1 MKTGTRYSYL
11 MKELRLSFIAFMLF
25 AFAFPAKTFAGFPI
39 GKYRAIVVPAFNYYS
54 QTDHY
59 DVRGN
64 YVKGAPGASF
74 SSYSFS
80 LFAGYGISRRLDFL
94 VTVPYLYQIN
104 NLGAR
109 NKTITSQGAG
119 DMVAGLSYNIANY
132 NYLRYLSV
140 QVSGVAPLYTVAAN
154 TISPLGLGNYGAEI
168 KLMFTG
174 TLPDFIAD
182 KGYFN
187 TEVAYRRY
195 FNNQGPDQISWLGT
209 VGIPIGWHNQVSLD
223 VIVFRSFSSNT
234 SFNINYNAERDYAFV
249 KPQLN
254 FGHTFSRR
262 FTLFAGGFYVPYG
275 INTGLGYGGALTAI
289 LKL

>member
-1 MKTGTRYSYL
+1 MK
-11 MKELRLSFIAFMLF
+11 KLRLSLVVCLF
-25 AFAFPAKTFAGFPI
+25 FALVLPYKTFAGFPI
-39 GKYRAIVVPAFNYYS
+39 GKYRDIVVPSFNYYS
-54 QTDHY
+54 QTNHY
-59 DVRGN
+59 DVYGN
-64 YVKGAPGASF
+64 YVKGAPGAQF

-94 VTVPYLYQIN
+94 ATVPYLYQVN
-104 NLGAR
+104 NLGTG

-132 NYLRYLSV
+132 DYLRYLSV
-140 QVSGVAPLYTVAAN
+140 QVSGVVPLYTVAAN
-154 TISPLGLGNYGAEI
+154 ATSALGLGNYGAEI
-168 KLMFTG
+168 KLMFCG
-174 TLPDFIAD
+174 ALPTFIAD

-195 FNNQGPDQISWLGT
+195 FNYQDPDQISWLGT
-209 VGIPIGWHNQVSLD
+209 VGYPIGWHDQVSMD
-223 VIVFRSFSSNT
+223 ITVFRSFSSNT
-234 SFNINYNAERDYAFV
+234 AFNINYNAERDYAYV

-275 INTGLGYGGALTAI
+275 INTGLGYGGAVTAI

>member
-1 MKTGTRYSYL
+1 MK
-11 MKELRLSFIAFMLF
+11 KLRLSLVVCLF
-25 AFAFPAKTFAGFPI
+25 FALLLPHKTFAGFPI
-39 GKYRAIVVPAFNYYS
+39 GKYRDIVVPSFNYYS

-59 DVRGN
+59 DVYGN
-64 YVKGAPGASF
+64 YVKGAPGARF

-94 VTVPYLYQIN
+94 VTVTYLYQVN
-104 NLGAR
+104 NLGTG
-109 NKTITSQGAG
+109 NKTIMTQGAG
-119 DMVAGLSYNIANY
+119 DIVAGLSYNIGNY

-140 QVSGVAPLYTVAAN
+140 QVSGVVPLYTVPAN
-154 TISPLGLGNYGAEI
+154 TTSSLGLGDYGAEI
-168 KLMFTG
+168 KVMFCG
-174 TLPDFIAD
+174 ALPTFIAD

-195 FNNQGPDQISWLGT
+195 FNFQGPDQISWLGT
-209 VGIPIGWHNQVSLD
+209 VGLPISWHNQVSMD
-223 VIVFRSFSSNT
+223 ITVFRSFSPNKT
-234 SFNINYNAERDYAFV
+234 FNINYNAERDYAFV

-262 FTLFAGGFYVPYG
+262 FTLFAGGYYVPYG

>member
-1 MKTGTRYSYL
+1 MK
-11 MKELRLSFIAFMLF
+11 KLRLSLF
-25 AFAFPAKTFAGFPI
+25 ACLFFALILPFNAFAGFPI
-39 GKYRAIVVPAFNYYS
+39 GKYRDIVVPSFNYYS

-59 DVRGN
+59 DVFGN
-64 YVKGAPGASF
+64 YVKGAPGARF

-94 VTVPYLYQIN
+94 VTVPYLYQVN
-104 NLGAR
+104 NLGTG
-109 NKTITSQGAG
+109 NKTIMTQGAG
-119 DMVAGLSYNIANY
+119 DLVAGLSYNIGNY

-140 QVSGVAPLYTVAAN
+140 QISGVAPLYTVAAN
-154 TISPLGLGNYGAEI
+154 STSPLGLGDYGAEI
-168 KLMFTG
+168 KVMFCG
-174 TLPDFIAD
+174 ALPTFVAD

-195 FNNQGPDQISWLGT
+195 FNFQGPDQISWLGT
-209 VGIPIGWHNQVSLD
+209 VGLPISWHNQVSLD
-223 VIVFRSFSSNT
+223 ITVFRSSSPNKT
-234 SFNINYNAERDYAFV
+234 FNINFNAERDYAFV

-262 FTLFAGGFYVPYG
+262 FTLFAGGYYVPYG

>member
-1 MKTGTRYSYL
+1 MK
-11 MKELRLSFIAFMLF
+11 KLRLSFVVFLFFAIAL
-25 AFAFPAKTFAGFPI
+25 PAKTFAGFPI
-39 GKYRAIVVPAFNYYS
+39 GKYRAIVVPSFNYYS
-54 QTDHY
+54 QTNHY
-59 DVRGN
+59 DVYGN
-64 YVKGAPGASF
+64 YVKGTPGASF

-104 NLGAR
+104 KLGAG
-109 NKTITSQGAG
+109 NKTIMSQGAG
-119 DMVAGLSYNIANY
+119 DMVAGLSYNIANF

-140 QVSGVAPLYTVAAN
+140 QVSGVAPLYTVPAN
-154 TISPLGLGNYGAEI
+154 TTSALGLGDYGAEI

-174 TLPDFIAD
+174 ALPDFIAD
-182 KGYFN
+182 KSYFN
-187 TEVAYRRY
+187 MEVAYRRY

-209 VGIPIGWHNQVSLD
+209 VGTPISWHSQVSLD
-223 VIVFRSFSSNT
+223 VTVFRSFSPNT
-234 SFNINYNAERDYAFV
+234 TFNINYNAERDYAYV

-262 FTLFAGGFYVPYG
+262 FSMFGGGYYVPYG
-275 INTGLGYGGALTAI
+275 INTGLGYGCAFTAI

>member
-1 MKTGTRYSYL
+1 MK
-11 MKELRLSFIAFMLF
+11 KLRLSLVVCLF
-25 AFAFPAKTFAGFPI
+25 FALVLPYKTFAGFPI
-39 GKYRAIVVPAFNYYS
+39 GKYRDIVVPSFNYYS
-54 QTDHY
+54 QTNHY
-59 DVRGN
+59 DVYGN
-64 YVKGAPGASF
+64 YVKGAPGAQF

-94 VTVPYLYQIN
+94 ATVPYLYQVN
-104 NLGAR
+104 NLGTG

-132 NYLRYLSV
+132 DYLRYLSV
-140 QVSGVAPLYTVAAN
+140 QVSGVVPLYTVAAN
-154 TISPLGLGNYGAEI
+154 ATSALGLGNYGAEI
-168 KLMFTG
+168 KLMFCG
-174 TLPDFIAD
+174 ALPTFIAD

-195 FNNQGPDQISWLGT
+195 FNYQGPDQISWLGT
-209 VGIPIGWHNQVSLD
+209 VGYPIGWHDQVSMD
-223 VIVFRSFSSNT
+223 ITVFRSFSSNT
-234 SFNINYNAERDYAFV
+234 AFNINYNAERDYAYV

-275 INTGLGYGGALTAI
+275 INTGLGYGGAVTAI